1 MKCFLGQVFALAISF
16 TQIAHATIL
25 QNGQVR
31 DVHFPNTLSTA
42 SLTNWK
48 TYAPNSKELSYKG
61 RWDSKYISWWSA
73 PGLKF
78 GVTGNQ
84 VAISFGNWTSPGVLV
99 GFRFDGLD
107 WTFTNISASST
118 HLFTEPEIDASNPSV
133 FEIRVT
139 NYAYGI
145 QIKSVHTAPN
155 STLFKVPDF
164 KRRLEVI
171 GDSLSSGYSASYEGL
186 AGFGYGL
193 GAGLG
198 DTEWSVTG
206 YPGICVH
213 DQNCWGNPRGQTYQW
228 YQTSDTSPRAAAIYG
243 TKPEAWDFKKH
254 PAADLVVINLG
265 TNDNNSANNV
275 GSENYYKSY
284 VKLVEGVH
292 EKYPKANIILMSL
305 WNGFYKSGTTYKEA
319 GAFITEIYDVYKYF
333 NTRSYLSGRQ
343 QPFVHYFNSTG
354 ILQHNDV
361 NPAWHPTD
369 VGHIKLASHLMQYIK
384 NQFDWGFAATGP
396 EVQHETLYWND
407 QVSY

>member
-1 MKCFLGQVFALAISF
+1 M
-16 TQIAHATIL
+16 
-25 QNGQVR
+25 
-31 DVHFPNTLSTA
+31 
-42 SLTNWK
+42 
-48 TYAPNSKELSYKG
+48 
-61 RWDSKYISWWSA
+61 
-73 PGLKF
+73 
-78 GVTGNQ
+78 TGNQ

-118 HLFTEPEIDASNPSV
+118 HLFTELEIDASNPSV

-213 DQNCWGNPRGQTYQW
+213 
-228 YQTSDTSPRAAAIYG
+228 
-243 TKPEAWDFKKH
+243 
-254 PAADLVVINLG
+254 
-265 TNDNNSANNV
+265 
-275 GSENYYKSY
+275 
-284 VKLVEGVH
+284 
-292 EKYPKANIILMSL
+292 
-305 WNGFYKSGTTYKEA
+305 
-319 GAFITEIYDVYKYF
+319 
-333 NTRSYLSGRQ
+333 GR
-343 QPFVHYFNSTG
+343 
-354 ILQHNDV
+354 
-361 NPAWHPTD
+361 
-369 VGHIKLASHLMQYIK
+369 
-384 NQFDWGFAATGP
+384 
-396 EVQHETLYWND
+396 
-407 QVSY
+407 